1 MYAIQRNNQMHTLQI
16 ELIHIL
22 SLLECILPMPI
33 RCCKICQNDTLL
45 QTAINKHYGI
55 KKNGST
61 TFISYMWK
69 YCDYFTFQGGLFQTG
84 ASIYVHTQKPEKDF
98 QTEYMTAY
106 FLLPFHQIL
115 MSALLFCINVPL
127 QCGQLHYLCLFVF
140 CFVVWLLVLSIF
152 YVCLCVC
159 LFVKCFLAGWI
170 SYGKFVGCGQLH
182 WFFLYLFVG
191 LFLFSF
197 IVFYL
202 WF

>member
-1 MYAIQRNNQMHTLQI
+1 MNR
-16 ELIHIL
+16 
-22 SLLECILPMPI
+22 S
-33 RCCKICQNDTLL
+33 
-45 QTAINKHYGI
+45 
-55 KKNGST
+55 S
-61 TFISYMWK
+61 TFISYVEILW
-69 YCDYFTFQGGLFQTG
+69 LFHLFRGFVLDWRLHLCTR
-84 ASIYVHTQKPEKDF
+84 KPEKK
-98 QTEYMTAY
+98 
-106 FLLPFHQIL
+106 LPDRKHDSIL
-115 MSALLFCINVPL
+115 SAAIPPNSNVGVAFFCINVPL